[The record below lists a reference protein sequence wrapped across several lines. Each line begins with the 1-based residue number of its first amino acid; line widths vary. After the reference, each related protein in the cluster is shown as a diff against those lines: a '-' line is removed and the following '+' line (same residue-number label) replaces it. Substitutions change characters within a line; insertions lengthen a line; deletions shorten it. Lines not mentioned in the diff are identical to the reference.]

1 MHELSRRDLI
11 ALTGFG
17 LLAAGCGSS
26 GDDTRR
32 TSSNV
37 PGAAPKAHAA
47 APKIE
52 DVAVDAPEDLTQPLL
67 SSDVLVYSKDT
78 LPKSTIDKI
87 RAIKGK
93 DGKQAI
99 MAVEPMAMGQFY
111 VDEQPVTYAAVDPK
125 TFWRYTVPGTAHTA
139 DVWKRVAGGEI
150 AVGPQIGREL
160 QTKDGYL
167 KLGNGTD
174 APSAHVGAY
183 AQLLDPAYARQIDAV
198 VNYKWTKPLGM
209 TSGNAALISMGATSP
224 QSIMKKLQA
233 AAGSG
238 ASIQI
243 LGTNVDLSVAQTAV
257 LTGGAV
263 ANKIGTFNYTANGNG
278 TVNPDPA
285 WVANYIRTEQMPI
298 IGPVRGNRIM
308 LPQLRR
314 GPERG
319 RGRGA
324 VEGDLPVRRLLRAA
338 LHRRHQHALV
348 PQLRHRDRPQRAGQP
363 ARHRRQD
370 GPPRGHDLQAV
381 GLRLGRRLALHR
393 PDALRARHT
402 GQEDLIRR
410 R

>member
-11 ALTGFG
+11 ALTGFS

-32 TSSNV
+32 TSSKV
-37 PGAAPKAHAA
+37 PGPSPKAHAA

-52 DVAVDAPEDLTQPLL
+52 DVAVSAPKDLTQPLL
-67 SSDVLVYSKDT
+67 SSDLLIYSKDT
-78 LPKSTIDKI
+78 LPKSTIDQI

-111 VDEQPVTYAAVDPK
+111 VDEQPVTYAAVDPT

-160 QTKDGYL
+160 QTKDGFL

-174 APSAHVGAY
+174 ALSAHVGAY
-183 AQLLDPAYARQIDAV
+183 AQLLDPGYARQIDAV

-209 TSGNAALISMGATSP
+209 TSGNAALLSMGATSP

-263 ANKIGTFNYTANGNG
+263 ANKISTFNYTANGNG
-278 TVNPDPA
+278 TVNPDPG

-308 LPQLRR
+308 LPQLAGALNEVVAEGLSKEIYQYGGCYVPRFIAGTNKLSFHSFGTAIDLNVADNQRGTVGKMNRR
-314 GPERG
+314 VVTIFKQWGFAWG
-319 RGRGA
+319 
-324 VEGDLPVRRLLRAA
+324 GDWHYTDPMHFELATL
-338 LHRRHQHALV
+338 
-348 PQLRHRDRPQRAGQP
+348 
-363 ARHRRQD
+363 ARK
-370 GPPRGHDLQAV
+370 
-381 GLRLGRRLALHR
+381 
-393 PDALRARHT
+393 T
-402 GQEDLIRR
+402 
-410 R
+410 